1 MTTVLLID
9 DEQAFV
15 NTLAKRLDKRGM
27 KVLTAFAGQQGLD
40 ILNENQGIDVVILD
54 VKMPGMDGV
63 ETLKRLKV
71 EHPLVEVIMLTGHG
85 TVETAIDGMRAGAC
99 DYLLKPCELDD
110 LMQKITDAAIRK
122 EQSLTR
128 ILEAEAQLIVL
139 KRGD

>member
-1 MTTVLLID
+1 
-9 DEQAFV
+9 
-15 NTLAKRLDKRGM
+15 
-27 KVLTAFAGQQGLD
+27 
-40 ILNENQGIDVVILD
+40 
-54 VKMPGMDGV
+54 
-63 ETLKRLKV
+63 
-71 EHPLVEVIMLTGHG
+71 VIMLTGHG